1 MKTFRLFLFL
11 AFALLAVVAVAAR
24 GAAAPEEETAEGS
37 AMFDGATR
45 YEAAVSPG
53 ATAEDKAQL
62 LAEFKKHVEVI
73 DHGVPAE
80 RTALNSMLARMMES
94 PSAREIAARFIKA
107 DAKVQLAFE
116 DMPGSTV
123 VTEDGQKSVWGVR
136 GRTEV
141 DKVPPRV
148 VMNKLYMQEG
158 VVPAYG
164 TLAHEMLG
172 HALEKQLAG
181 DLTQVYIYNTDE
193 EENARL
199 IGWLVTAELGQ
210 RPDSE
215 TWAYMQNPDENRDYI
230 KLMSPYY
237 SLTLTSDEMKDP
249 APLYRKRVAD
259 ADKALKS
266 IAQRSQNRRDWAKI
280 VDHFVTKH
288 HMDPAAFQTIRE
300 DITNGLKYD
309 PVAQANLVNIK
320 AALQERL
327 TFFGTEQGKELL
339 KKLAEAAD
347 SDYFRQKDAVILER
361 RERLA
366 GRLAGKTP
374 DSFRPPPTV
383 GQITM
388 EQLKKMWEDDRK
400 NCAAEVFQAEPA
412 GAPAKEVSP

>member
-11 AFALLAVVAVAAR
+11 ALAPLAVVTVAAR
-24 GAAAPEEETAEGS
+24 AMADPEEETAEGS

-45 YEAAVSPG
+45 YEAAVSSG

-62 LAEFKKHVEVI
+62 LAEFKKHVEII

-80 RTALNSMLARMMES
+80 RTALESMLARMMES
-94 PSAREIAARFIKA
+94 STAREIAVRFIKN
-107 DAKVQLAFE
+107 DAKVKLTFE

-123 VTEDGQKSVWGVR
+123 VTEDGKKAVWGMR

-148 VMNKLYMQEG
+148 VMNKLYMQDG
-158 VVPAYG
+158 VEPAYG

-181 DLTQVYIYNTDE
+181 DLTRVYIYNTDE

-199 IGWLVTAELGQ
+199 IGWLVTAELGLK
-210 RPDSE
+210 PDSE

-249 APLYRKRVAD
+249 VPLYKKRMAD
-259 ADKALKS
+259 ADKALKR
-266 IAQRSQNRRDWAKI
+266 IPRTAQNRRDWAKI
-280 VDHFVTKH
+280 IDHFVDKH
-288 HMDPAAFQTIRE
+288 KMDPAAFQTIRE
-300 DITNGLKYD
+300 DISNGLKYA
-309 PVAQANLVNIK
+309 PVSEANLTNIK

-327 TFFGTEQGKELL
+327 TFFGTEEGKAFL
-339 KKLAEAAD
+339 KKLAKAAD
-347 SDYFRQKDAVILER
+347 SDYFKQKDATILER

-374 DSFRPPPTV
+374 DSFRTPPAV

-388 EQLKKMWEDDRK
+388 EQLAKLWEDDKK
-400 NCAAEVFQAEPA
+400 NCEAEVFP
-412 GAPAKEVSP
+412 